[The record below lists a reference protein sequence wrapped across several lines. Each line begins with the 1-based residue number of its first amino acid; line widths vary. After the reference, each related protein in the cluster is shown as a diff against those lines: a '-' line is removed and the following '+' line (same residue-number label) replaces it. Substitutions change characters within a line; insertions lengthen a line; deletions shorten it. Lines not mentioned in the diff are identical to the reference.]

1 MRRPINTVNGYYK
14 DPGKHWSAQDALNV
28 LVRMAEKSGT
38 RTVSR
43 LVDAPGLRPFCR
55 IGTNGGEEVGF
66 TPSGAGRGMRV
77 VDGRLF
83 VVAGRTLWQITAD
96 GVSVPYGT
104 IPGVGRVSMAHTQR
118 GNGFELS
125 IDNTQSRY
133 VFNTLTQSL
142 QKVTD
147 ESFPGSMRAF
157 AIDGYTGYL
166 EPQGLYWGHSDLANA
181 LNYIAFDTYEAEGQ
195 PDRIVSATVDNNRQ
209 VLIIGQQ
216 TTEIYVNQG
225 SAQAPFVRASNTI
238 IPYGSAARDS
248 VQNFGSGTVLLDQNR
263 VVRILSTGD
272 DRISTSV
279 IDSALQECTRQQIA
293 NAYSFTLEGDGFQI
307 YYLTVPGKFTF
318 GFDFVNR
325 EWHRRSSTD
334 LDWWAV
340 TDVVQWN
347 GKWYALDSRVGEI
360 FEVRWRDYP
369 FDGQK
374 ELVREWV
381 TGSVSADQNPVYVHE
396 LELLFGCGGQSYT
409 AVDFP
414 DQPAGP
420 SISGEAPDSV
430 PGEAYSFPYTITP
443 GDSPIARTSLREGSY
458 VVVNGVQKALTEAG
472 WSWNQS
478 TATVSS
484 AAPVVSSVVL
494 KLRTFDEN
502 GLYADHEDA
511 FNIVEAHEI
520 LISGTPIGT
529 GNPLMCSL
537 LNVDTS
543 DITAIPQSSGADI
556 TSAIATHDGTQW
568 CAASASGARYV
579 ASIGG
584 SWTSATST
592 VSYEMIFPDG
602 DGGFIADSSGQAYG
616 TDMSGN
622 FSALTMTATNP
633 AYQIYLNDNNQVIKL
648 EDYYYGL
655 TDVYL
660 FRCADPRTDTWDMI
674 HSHFGDSA
682 KEPTGLCWHQGQ
694 MYMAG
699 LLRGSTIYGVTSSP
713 DGGVTWPISA
723 EEFTTAETDFPPLR
737 IWSFGDVLVTY
748 CNGGVL
754 RCNTNGWETIPL
766 GIQGISTGGSARLL
780 AVRSRIMPIAGLLYI
795 LGAGTDSDKMV
806 VFNPQTLEVS
816 APITLPITSAV
827 GIAARELS

>member
-1 MRRPINTVNGYYK
+1 MPM
-14 DPGKHWSAQDALNV
+14 Q
-28 LVRMAEKSGT
+28 
-38 RTVSR
+38 
-43 LVDAPGLRPFCR
+43 
-55 IGTNGGEEVGF
+55 
-66 TPSGAGRGMRV
+66 
-77 VDGRLF
+77 
-83 VVAGRTLWQITAD
+83 VAGPVRGTYNAEGRFFAVAGNTLFQITT
-96 GVSVPYGT
+96 GGISVPLGT
-104 IPGVGRVSMAHTQR
+104 VPGVGRVSFSHNQITNGNEILVNNGNSGYIYNTVTQVFQR
-118 GNGFELS
+118 ITDTSYPGGLRAVFINNRFVQIEPAR
-125 IDNTQSRY
+125 RY
-133 VFNTLTQSL
+133 LFNSALADGL
-142 QKVTD
+142 
-147 ESFPGSMRAF
+147 
-157 AIDGYTGYL
+157 GYTAL
-166 EPQGLYWGHSDLANA
+166 DRFTSETSPDLAMG
-181 LNYIAFDTYEAEGQ
+181 IE
-195 PDRIVSATVDNNRQ
+195 S
-209 VLIIGQQ
+209 IGNQLAVFSST
-216 TTEIYVNQG
+216 TTEWFEDTGANPQPFRSTGIVADKGAAGPFATAKMDNQLFFLADDG
-225 SAQAPFVRASNTI
+225 VFYRYQGYNPVRISTKPIEQAIRNKNWFNAFTTVWEDSGYAVCYWTFPDGHTWGYDASAGKWHRRESYGLNRWRLNSLTYWQNAWYGGDFQSGRLWQLDWDYLLEGDQEFESIRACGVIADN
-238 IPYGSAARDS
+238 
-248 VQNFGSGTVLLDQNR
+248 QNR
-263 VVRILSTGD
+263 VIHERL
-272 DRISTSV
+272 
-279 IDSALQECTRQQIA
+279 
-293 NAYSFTLEGDGFQI
+293 
-307 YYLTVPGKFTF
+307 
-318 GFDFVNR
+318 
-325 EWHRRSSTD
+325 
-334 LDWWAV
+334 
-340 TDVVQWN
+340 
-347 GKWYALDSRVGEI
+347 
-360 FEVRWRDYP
+360 
-369 FDGQK
+369 
-374 ELVREWV
+374 ELVMN
-381 TGSVSADQNPVYVHE
+381 TGMVETTPVEFV
-396 LELLFGCGGQSYT
+396 
-409 AVDFP
+409 
-414 DQPAGP
+414 DQPEGP
-420 SISGEAPDSV
+420 SISGTAPNST
-430 PGEAYSFPYTITP
+430 PLEPYSFSYTTTP
-443 GDSPIARTSLREGSY
+443 GDAPIARTVLMPGSFVIVGGNEY
-458 VVVNGVQKALTEAG
+458 TIPSNG
-472 WSWNQS
+472 WSWNQA
-478 TATVSS
+478 TATISS
-484 AAPVVSSVVL
+484 ADAVVGTVTL
-494 KLRTFDEN
+494 NLRVYDTN
-502 GLYADHEDA
+502 GLYADHSDS
-511 FNIVEAHEI
+511 FNILDAYEL

-556 TSAIATHDGTQW
+556 TSAVATHDGTQW

-660 FRCADPRTDTWDMI
+660 FRCSDPRIDTWDMI

-806 VFNPQTLEVS
+806 IFNPQTLEVS

-827 GIAARELS
+827 GIASRNVV